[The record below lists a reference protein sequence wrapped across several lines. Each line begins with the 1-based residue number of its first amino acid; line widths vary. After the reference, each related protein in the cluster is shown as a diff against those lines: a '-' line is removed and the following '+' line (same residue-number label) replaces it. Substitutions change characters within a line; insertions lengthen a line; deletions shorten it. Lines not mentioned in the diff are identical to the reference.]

1 MQAALSG
8 MNSRLSAIGA
18 GDGGGSRS
26 GAGSSSGGG
35 ATRSILDRNP
45 NRLRNSEVSLSAF
58 GFLFSELVQHA
69 QRSAK
74 GISDL
79 ERTLNLVG
87 YRVGQ
92 RYLELLVFRDR
103 GSKRDTRLLNVLL
116 FINTNVWKQ
125 VFGKPADV
133 LEKSSENE
141 DEYMISDND
150 LLVNRFVSVPKE
162 MSQLNTGAFVAG
174 IVEAILDGS
183 GFPARVTAHTVPI
196 EGFPF
201 RTTILI
207 KFDPK
212 VLAREKR
219 LGDK

>member
-8 MNSRLSAIGA
+8 MNSRLSSI
-18 GDGGGSRS
+18 GGGVI
-26 GAGSSSGGG
+26 GSSSDSRGG
-35 ATRSILDRNP
+35 AGGARSILDRNP
-45 NRLRNSEVSLSAF
+45 NRLRNTDMSLSAF
-58 GFLFSELVQHA
+58 GFLFSELVQYS

-74 GISDL
+74 GVQDL
-79 ERTLNLVG
+79 ERMLNLVG

-92 RYLELLVFRDR
+92 RFLELLVARDK
-103 GSKRDTRLLNVLL
+103 GGAKREIRLLQVLL
-116 FINTNVWKQ
+116 YINTNVWKAL
-125 VFGKPADV
+125 FGKSADT
-133 LEKSSENE
+133 LEKSSEND

-174 IVEAILDGS
+174 VMEAILDGS

-196 EGFPF
+196 DGFPM

-212 VLAREKR
+212 VIEREKR
-219 LGDK
+219 MGDTK